1 MSVTPHLPLAARMS
15 KMKSSSTLRVLQIT
29 ERLKAEGIDIIS
41 LGAGEPDFPTPEN
54 IKQAAKTAIDAG
66 FTKYTPAGGI
76 ADLKRAIVERIRRDF
91 GGDYNP
97 EETIATVGGKQAIF
111 EAIAAVVELGDEVL
125 LPSPYWVSFPEII
138 HFAGGTPVLINTE
151 PTDFQL
157 TAEMVAEHIT
167 PRTKLLIINS
177 PNNPTGCVIPPAE
190 VRKIVELA
198 AERDIWVLSD
208 DCYLYFVYPPVTPFT
223 VAGLPAELRAR
234 CLVAGSFSKTYAMTG
249 WRIGY
254 ALGPTEW
261 IKAMLTIQSHST
273 SNPTSISQYAAI
285 EAFAGRQDTVREM
298 LDEYRRRRDWLVP
311 ALNEIPGVSCVLPEG
326 AFYAFVN
333 VKALLGGDVP
343 TSRALADRLLEDAA
357 VAVTSGSAFGAEG
370 YIRLSYATSL
380 TDIQRAVEKMRGLF
394 EQLATRVRTS

>member
-1 MSVTPHLPLAARMS
+1 MSTTPHVPIADRMA

-29 ERLKAEGIDIIS
+29 ERLKAEGIDVIS

-76 ADLKRAIVERIRRDF
+76 GDLKRAIVERTRRDF
-91 GGDYNP
+91 GGEYAV
-97 EETIATVGGKQAIF
+97 EEAIATVGGKQAIF
-111 EAIAAVVELGDEVL
+111 EGIAAVVNPGDEVI
-125 LPSPYWVSFPEII
+125 LPAPYWVSFPEIV
-138 HFAGGTPVLINTE
+138 HFAGGTPVVVDTAD
-151 PTDFQL
+151 TDFQL
-157 TAEMVAEHIT
+157 TADMVEAYIT
-167 PRTKLLIINS
+167 PKTKLIVINS
-177 PNNPTGCVIPPAE
+177 PNNPTGRVVAPDE

-208 DCYLYFVYPPVTPFT
+208 DCYLYFVYPPVKPFT
-223 VAGLPAELRAR
+223 VAALPKELRAR
-234 CLVAGSFSKTYAMTG
+234 CLVTGSFSKTYAMTG

-285 EAFAGRQDTVREM
+285 EAFAGSQDSVREM
-298 LDEYRRRRDWLVP
+298 LEEYRRRRDWLVP
-311 ALNEIPGVSCVLPEG
+311 ALNAIPGVSCVTPEG
-326 AFYAFVN
+326 AFYAFPN
-333 VKALLGGDVP
+333 VKGLLDERTP
-343 TSRALADRLLEDAA
+343 TSRALADRLLEEAA

-380 TDIQRAVEKMRGLF
+380 ADLERAVERIRGLF
-394 EQLATRVRTS
+394 GA

>member
-1 MSVTPHLPLAARMS
+1 MNELSRVPLARRLN

-76 ADLKRAIVERIRRDF
+76 ADLRRAITERMRRDF
-91 GGDYNP
+91 DAEYGP
-97 EETIATVGGKQAIF
+97 EEAIATVGGKQAIF
-111 EAIAAVVELGDEVL
+111 EAIAALVNDGDEVL

-138 HFAGGTPVLINTE
+138 HFAGGIPVVVDTE
-151 PTDFQL
+151 ANDFQL
-157 TAEMVAEHIT
+157 TADMVAERVT
-167 PRTKLLIINS
+167 EKTKLVILNS
-177 PNNPTGCVIPPAE
+177 PNNPTGRVMAPDE
-190 VRKIVELA
+190 FHRIVELA
-198 AERDIWVLSD
+198 AERDFWVLAD
-208 DCYLYFVYPPVTPFT
+208 DCYLYFVYPPVKPFS
-223 VAGLPAELRAR
+223 AAALPEELRAR

-285 EAFAGRQDTVREM
+285 EAFAGRQDSVREM
-298 LDEYRRRRDWLVP
+298 LEEYRKRRDWLVP
-311 ALNEIPGVSCVLPEG
+311 ALNEIPGVSCVTPEG
-326 AFYAFVN
+326 AFYAFPN
-333 VKALLGGDVP
+333 VKERLDERVP
-343 TSRALADRLLEDAA
+343 TSRALADRLLEEAA
-357 VAVTSGSAFGAEG
+357 VAVTPGSAFGAEG
-370 YIRLSYATSL
+370 YLRLSYATGL
-380 TDIQRAVEKMRGLF
+380 ADLQRAVEQMRELLDR
-394 EQLATRVRTS
+394 LAK